1 MFESLSNRLTTALS
15 GLTGKATLSDDNI
28 SATLREVRLA
38 LLEADVALEVV
49 LPFLER
55 VRERALGMPVTPGL
69 APSQA
74 FVRIVHDELIE
85 VMGGQSEGLALNAQ
99 PPAVILMA
107 GLQGVGKTTTAAKIG
122 GWLARQQQKKVMLAS
137 TDVYRPAAME
147 QLARLAETL
156 SIDYFEA
163 DEGAK
168 PSNIAKSALQ
178 AAKTNFA
185 DVLIIDTAG
194 RLHNK
199 NDLMNELSKIIRVIK
214 KIDENYPTEIVLVLD
229 GNIGQNSVKQAEV
242 FKEICNIDSII
253 ITKLDGTAKGGVL
266 IPIAQLLNL
275 PISFIGT
282 GEQKEDLINFR
293 AKEYTEALLDLS

>member
-74 FVRIVHDELIE
+74 FVRIVHDELVE
-85 VMGGQSEGLALNAQ
+85 VIGGQSEGLALNAQ

-156 SIDYFEA
+156 SVDYFQA

-194 RLHNK
+194 RLAV
-199 NDLMNELSKIIRVIK
+199 DIEMMAEISELSGLLSPAETLFVV
-214 KIDENYPTEIVLVLD
+214 DAMT
-229 GNIGQNSVKQAEV
+229 GQDAAQVAKQFNE
-242 FKEICNIDSII
+242 
-253 ITKLDGTAKGGVL
+253 T
-266 IPIAQLLNL
+266 
-275 PISFIGT
+275 
-282 GEQKEDLINFR
+282 
-293 AKEYTEALLDLS
+293 LDLTGVVLT